1 MGDLGGAPPPP
12 EPGGIGGITP
22 ESKTRDTMNILLE
35 NSDLI
40 NEDDFID
47 LSRARNSL
55 GDIGD
60 ELDRILKD

>member
-1 MGDLGGAPPPP
+1 
-12 EPGGIGGITP
+12 
-22 ESKTRDTMNILLE
+22 MNILLE
-35 NSDLI
+35 SSDLI

-55 GDIGD
+55 GDIGE